1 MSMYLQCTTAIYPV
15 KQEGW
20 NIDWGNEQHV
30 NLLVTN
36 VHPPPAFPPKHT
48 NNFFQASF
56 KYLMEVEYVGTI
68 K

>member
-1 MSMYLQCTTAIYPV
+1 MSMYLLYTAIYPV

-36 VHPPPAFPPKHT
+36 VHPPPAFPPNHT

-56 KYLMEVEYVGTI
+56 K
-68 K
+68 